1 MITTRMSLK
10 KMRFVV
16 HLTLIAG
23 LLSTATVANGNES
36 DFLAE
41 HARRLASN
49 PRGMSFTVELVG
61 RQTQFHV
68 GELIPIDV
76 VYRFEGTDSFLING
90 YLNERQHQWVEIFH
104 VSPESGTRPMSMS
117 TLASYRSVGTSPHP
131 PKPGEFYR
139 YRANLNQW
147 RRFDKPGHYRFY
159 DESARV
165 WRAEAKKDVDAEN
178 DLRIV
183 SNLVEIEITPAS
195 IEWQEGQLQKAV
207 QVLDLPTDQTAK
219 GKSRHIEA
227 LQRLRYLDTEVA
239 TRELAG
245 RYSGSDYDPESH
257 EIGMA
262 LLQSK
267 YKHAAVEVLERR
279 LMSPDFVVTATLT
292 RELAR
297 LAAEVQMPDET
308 SPLRDTA
315 RARLPQFEIERDELE
330 KRLCR
335 KYSKAAIEAAATKQ
349 PLARAQTLLE
359 RLPES
364 VLDHDRDP
372 DPPSAEF
379 LSQIREAVIPVFDQL
394 TTIEQMQTLGQ
405 HWKRFGGKGF
415 LPVLRRLIAAAPAVD
430 DSHYGTDVL
439 DLAFRR
445 LWELA
450 PEEGTAAILDEIRRP
465 RPRAT
470 IATFKLLPD
479 LPIPE
484 LDDLL
489 VKRMRMRVEESDRD
503 QVLAARILARYGS
516 PAVYD
521 DVRKAY
527 RRHRHNWGPRP
538 AAMLAY
544 LIRHNPK
551 YGSSL
556 LKRALNGQKENAY
569 PGVFAAVAEAYP
581 SPALE
586 QIAIECLNDLKLEIT
601 TRAVS
606 LLGDQGS
613 PDAEL
618 ALWDRLEKLHAAWRD
633 HKSDIPEDAAA
644 LEHSLVYAISHS
656 SHWIT
661 DKSKLSRLRTLCVT
675 KASQDE
681 VDHILSEWREPIEIR
696 FQPGLDGEFYSA
708 VFRSGS
714 NYNPMED
721 YWWIA
726 GQYHASTLAEL
737 KTLIARLPSKVT
749 FQFPTG
755 MLSDAA
761 AEQKVFEELLESLT
775 LNGQKLVRKPRDE

>member
-1 MITTRMSLK
+1 MSLK
-10 KMRFVV
+10 IMRPV
-16 HLTLIAG
+16 LYQALIAG
-23 LLSTATVANGNES
+23 LMAIATVASATEAH
-36 DFLAE
+36 FLAE
-41 HARRLASN
+41 HAKRLASN
-49 PRGMSFTVELVG
+49 PPGISFTVELVG

-68 GELIPIDV
+68 GELIPIEV
-76 VYRFEGTDSFLING
+76 VYRFDDTDPFRING
-90 YLNERQHQWVEIFH
+90 HLNQRMHERVEIFH
-104 VSPESGTRPMSMS
+104 VAPESGTRPMSMS
-117 TLASYRSVGTSPHP
+117 TLDHYRSAGTSPHP
-131 PKPGEFYR
+131 PKRREAYR

-165 WRAEAKKDVDAEN
+165 WRAEAKKDVNAEN

-195 IEWQEGQLQKAV
+195 TEWQAEQLQKAT
-207 QVLDLPTDQTAK
+207 QVLDLPVDQMAMS
-219 GKSRHIEA
+219 KSRRHVA
-227 LQRLRYLDTEVA
+227 LQRLRYLDTEAA

-245 RYSGSDYDPESH
+245 RYSGDDYDPESH

-267 YKHAAVEVLERR
+267 YKHVAVDVLERR

-292 RELAR
+292 RELAS

-308 SPLRDTA
+308 SPLGDTAKA
-315 RARLPQFEIERDELE
+315 RARQEQFENERNELE

-335 KYSKAAIEAAATKQ
+335 KYSKAAIAAAATKQ

-359 RLPES
+359 RLPEN
-364 VLDHDRDP
+364 VLDQDRDP
-372 DPPSAEF
+372 EPPSPEF
-379 LSQIREAVIPVFDQL
+379 LSQIRDAVIPVFDQL
-394 TTIEQMQTLGQ
+394 TTEEQMRVLGP
-405 HWKRFGGKGF
+405 HWKRIGGKDF
-415 LPVLRRLIAAAPAVD
+415 LPLLRRFIAAAPDVD

-450 PEEGTAAILDEIRRP
+450 PEEGAALILTEIRRP

-479 LPIPE
+479 RPIPD

-489 VKRMRMRVEESDRD
+489 IKRVRMRVEESDRD
-503 QVLAARILARYGS
+503 QVLATRMLARYGS

-521 DVRKAY
+521 EVRRAY
-527 RRHRHNWGPRP
+527 RLHRHYWSPQR

-551 YGSSL
+551 YGASL
-556 LKRALNGQKENAY
+556 LKRALNAPEGNVY
-569 PGVFAAVAEAYP
+569 HSIFTDVAEAYS
-581 SPALE
+581 SPGLE
-586 QIAIECLNDLKLEIT
+586 RVAIQFLDDQNPENVEKAVWFLGGHGSAAAEQVLWGRLEKSHAAWKD
-601 TRAVS
+601 REPEMPAA
-606 LLGDQGS
+606 
-613 PDAEL
+613 DAEL
-618 ALWDRLEKLHAAWRD
+618 EA
-633 HKSDIPEDAAA
+633 
-644 LEHSLVYAISHS
+644 SLVRAISHS
-656 SHWIT
+656 PHWIT
-661 DKSKLSRLRTLCVT
+661 DKSKLSRLRMLCVT

-681 VDHILSEWREPIEIR
+681 VDHILSAWREPIEIR

-721 YWWIA
+721 YWWVA
-726 GQYHASTLAEL
+726 GQYHACTLAEL
-737 KTLIARLPSKVT
+737 KTLMARLPSKVT

-755 MLSDAA
+755 MLADAA
-761 AEQKVFEELLESLT
+761 VEQKVFDELEESLAS
-775 LNGQKLVRKPRDE
+775 NGQKLVRRSRDE